1 MHEQNLQA
9 LCAQQH
15 PPSDFVHAT
24 THPLACS
31 TPQFLSRNSP
41 SFCDASCTCCFGS
54 LILTFPFPGCV

>member
-1 MHEQNLQA
+1 MHEKNVEA
-9 LCAQQH
+9 LCARSILYPTACMQ
-15 PPSDFVHAT
+15 PRIDWHA
-24 THPLACS
+24 P